1 MDNMNVYR
9 LVRVFVSS
17 TFRDMDF
24 ERDYLKNILIPKL
37 NEEMRQHD
45 ILVELCDLR
54 TGLAKMFTSEQ
65 EQEEYIL
72 QSCFS
77 AIKSTYPYFIA
88 LIGDRYGWIPP
99 KQSISNLN
107 QVFQDFG
114 VNSSSVTDKSVT
126 ELEIILGCLNK
137 EGSSKSIICFR
148 SDKSYENIP
157 EDILKDYVE
166 EDEVSKNH
174 LAELKEKIKAKF
186 DEWNKNDSII
196 DYQLEWHENKFI
208 HLEAW
213 GDKVYEILKNQI
225 LSDIVPKEDG
235 RSVTQRIM
243 DNFVANNL
251 YKSFDNNNS
260 WNEKATHGIIRQ
272 YNKLVFSGWEG
283 VGKSTFLS
291 QHYFRVIHDN
301 TNVMPVFY
309 SLDAPGA
316 NRSFNE
322 MIEYLTQQTNKYVL
336 QLYDNHPVYNPD
348 NPLESLWESVDWV
361 ARKEYHMLFIID
373 SYDKIYRHSNPYHH
387 SLRWVPEN
395 AAAIIGVDID
405 WKREFSEDVIV
416 VPLLPL
422 LNENAAKDYIK
433 SMEYN
438 DLTDDIIDKILE
450 PLYKKEEEKE
460 DDIFAYYRTPLWIR
474 MVVDLLVDLNHNDY
488 DIIRSGN
495 RDYTTALKEYREKI
509 IPTKTVFPDEL
520 FLEIVGKNH
529 SVIGN
534 EGILLLIVLSL
545 SKYGMREDT
554 LRTYMGM
561 DDIEFTRTLS
571 VTFNKFSKY
580 ISHAPETNRWF
591 FKYNICRRSLKVGYG
606 KIFKNLYTKILLVML
621 YNLKKEGR
629 VDDDIF
635 YFLLCSQNTEDAEAL
650 LNDWDEKI
658 IEPGTRD
665 IAEEFQNKY
674 MKEECFNWCMKL
686 LSQGEG
692 ITHPKIAF
700 ITMIFEKIQEASQIK
715 PVFKEIREITKKIAQ
730 EFIPEDYPSIYTVI
744 DFFNLMTDILIC
756 EDDHMLASFTNNLAV
771 GYARSASEIPEIEEL
786 LQIAL
791 KQQQALNQK
800 NIGYRIDTDE
810 YDEEEYSDE
819 EEISE
824 TIEQMRENQAIQQDK
839 LVQNP
844 THKNKLNL
852 IIENTK
858 LAISLFEE
866 NFPEAFQ
873 YHEEALSLISEVLQN
888 SSEANTLRTCSSYLF
903 KWADKCLKNDYTEM
917 AAAAFGLSLELDEQL
932 IAENE
937 TKENL
942 INGITVLNRL
952 ICCCMPENEEEIK
965 TYSRKALYLIS
976 RLEYDDFDLCCSF
989 WLKQAKLCLE
999 KKAYYEAFFTYD
1011 TMGDALTERNDP
1023 AYLLVL
1029 VKVQINIAEIA
1040 FIDGGKDAGMH
1051 RMNYA
1056 LAQIEEMKNVTLN
1069 DEDAEILE
1077 QLWNRCQEII
1087 RKYS

>member
-1 MDNMNVYR
+1 MNVYR
-9 LVRVFVSS
+9 LVRIFVSS
-17 TFRDMDF
+17 TFKDMDF

-45 ILVELCDLR
+45 ILVEICDLR
-54 TGLAKMFTSEQ
+54 TGLTKMFTSEQ
-65 EQEEYIL
+65 EQDEYIL

-88 LIGDRYGWIPP
+88 LIGDRYGWIPHQ
-99 KQSISNLN
+99 QSINNLN
-107 QVFQDFG
+107 QVFQDFE
-114 VNSSSVTDKSVT
+114 VDASSVTRKSVT

-137 EGSSKSIICFR
+137 ANSNRSIICFR
-148 SDKSYENIP
+148 SDKSYEKMPKNIR
-157 EDILKDYVE
+157 KKYVE
-166 EDEVSKNH
+166 KKKKYRNH
-174 LAELKEKIKAKF
+174 LAELKKSIKTKF
-186 DEWNKNDSII
+186 NELNRNDSII

-213 GDKVYEILKNQI
+213 GDKVYEVLKNQI
-225 LSDIVPKEDG
+225 LLDIAPKEDD
-235 RSVTQRIM
+235 RSETQRIM

-251 YKSFDNNNS
+251 YKSFDNNTN
-260 WNEKATHGIIRQ
+260 WYEKATHGVIRQ

-291 QHYFRVIHDN
+291 QYYFRVINDT

-309 SLDAPGA
+309 SLDAPGTD
-316 NRSFNE
+316 RSFND
-322 MIEYLTQQTNKYVL
+322 MIEYLTKQTNKYVL
-336 QLYDNHPVYNPD
+336 QLYDNHPVYNPE

-373 SYDKIYRHSNPYHH
+373 SYDKFYRHSTPYHH

-405 WKREFSEDVIV
+405 WIREFSENVMI

-422 LNENAAKDYIK
+422 LNKNAAKDYIK
-433 SMEYN
+433 FMEYN

-450 PLYKKEEEKE
+450 PLYNEEEKE

-474 MVVDLLVDLNHNDY
+474 MVVDLLVDLNHNDF
-488 DIIRSGN
+488 DIIRAEN

-520 FLEIVGKNH
+520 FLEIVRKNH
-529 SVIGN
+529 SVIGS

-606 KIFKNLYTKILLVML
+606 EIFKNLYTKILLVML

-629 VDDDIF
+629 VDDDLF

-650 LNDWDEKI
+650 LNDWNEKI
-658 IEPGTRD
+658 IEPGTRE

-692 ITHPKIAF
+692 ITHQKIAF
-700 ITMIFEKIQEASQIK
+700 ITRVFEKIQGASQIK
-715 PVFKEIREITKKIAQ
+715 PILKEVRDITIKIH

-756 EDDHMLASFTNNLAV
+756 EDDHMLASLTNNLAV
-771 GYARSASEIPEIEEL
+771 GYARNVSEIPEIEKL

-800 NIGYRIDTDE
+800 NKGYRTDTDE

-824 TIEQMRENQAIQQDK
+824 TIEQMRENQAIHQDK
-839 LVQNP
+839 LAQNP
-844 THKNKLNL
+844 THENKLNL

-866 NFPEAFQ
+866 NYPEAFNF
-873 YHEEALSLISEVLQN
+873 HEEALSLISEVLQN
-888 SSEANTLRTCSSYLF
+888 SSEANTLRTCSSCLF
-903 KWADKCLKNDYTEM
+903 KWADKCLENDYTEM
-917 AAAAFGLSLELDEQL
+917 AAATYGLSLELDELL

-952 ICCCMPENEEEIK
+952 TRCCTQEDEEEIK

-976 RLEYDDFDLCCSF
+976 KLEYDDFNLCCSF
-989 WLKQAKLCLE
+989 WLKQAEVCLE
-999 KKAYYEAFFTYD
+999 KEAYYEAFYIYD
-1011 TMGDALTERNDP
+1011 TMGDALTERKDP

-1029 VKVQINIAEIA
+1029 VEVQINIAEIA

-1056 LAQIEEMKNVTLN
+1056 LAQIEEMKNVPLN
-1069 DEDAEILE
+1069 DEDAETLE

>member
-1 MDNMNVYR
+1 
-9 LVRVFVSS
+9 
-17 TFRDMDF
+17 MDF

-37 NEEMRQHD
+37 NKEMQKHD
-45 ILVELCDLR
+45 IFVEICDLR
-54 TGLAKMFTSEQ
+54 TGLTKMFTSEQ
-65 EQEEYIL
+65 EQDEYIL

-88 LIGDRYGWIPP
+88 LIGDRYGWVPP
-99 KQSISNLN
+99 KESINNLN
-107 QVFQDFG
+107 QVFQDYG

-126 ELEIILGCLNK
+126 ELEIILGCLSK
-137 EGSSKSIICFR
+137 EESGRSIICFR
-148 SDKSYENIP
+148 SNKSYENMPDKIR
-157 EDILKDYVE
+157 KDYVE
-166 EDEVSKNH
+166 EDEVSKNR
-174 LAELKEKIKAKF
+174 LAELKETIKSKF
-186 DEWNKNDSII
+186 EKWNKNDSII
-196 DYQLEWHENKFI
+196 DYQLEWHKNEFT

-213 GDKVYEILKNQI
+213 GDKLYEVLKKHIL
-225 LSDIVPKEDG
+225 LDIAPKEDC

-243 DNFVANNL
+243 DNFVASNL
-251 YKSFDNNNS
+251 YKSFYNS
-260 WNEKATHGIIRQ
+260 NTLNEKATHGIIRQ

-291 QHYFRVIHDN
+291 QHYFRVIHDT
-301 TNVMPVFY
+301 TNVMPIFY

-316 NRSFNE
+316 NRSFND
-322 MIEYLTQQTNKYVL
+322 MIEYFTQQTNKYVL

-348 NPLESLWESVDWV
+348 NTLESLWESVDLV
-361 ARKEYHMLFIID
+361 ARKEYHILFIID

-395 AAAIIGVDID
+395 AAVIIGVDID
-405 WKREFSEDVIV
+405 WNREFSEDVTV

-422 LNENAAKDYIK
+422 LNENVAKGYIK

-495 RDYTTALKEYREKI
+495 GDYTTALKEYREKI

-520 FLEIVGKNH
+520 FLEIVRKNH
-529 SVIGN
+529 SVIGS

-545 SKYGMREDT
+545 SKYGMREDV

-561 DDIEFTRTLS
+561 DEIEFTRILS

-580 ISHAPETNRWF
+580 ISYAPETNRWF
-591 FKYNICRRSLKVGYG
+591 FKYDICKRSMKVGYG
-606 KIFKNLYTKILLVML
+606 KIIKNLYTKILLIML

-629 VDDDIF
+629 VDYDIF
-635 YFLLCSQNTEDAEAL
+635 YFLLCCQNTEDAEAL
-650 LNDWDEKI
+650 VNDWDEKI
-658 IEPGTRD
+658 IEHGTRD

-674 MKEECFNWCMKL
+674 KKEECFNWCMKL
-686 LSQGEG
+686 LSQGGG
-692 ITHPKIAF
+692 ITHQKIAF
-700 ITMIFEKIQEASQIK
+700 ITKIFEKIQEASQIK
-715 PVFKEIREITKKIAQ
+715 PVFKEIRDITKKIAQ
-730 EFIPEDYPSIYTVI
+730 EFIPKDYPSIYTVI

-756 EDDHMLASFTNNLAV
+756 EDDHMLASLTNNLAV
-771 GYARSASEIPEIEEL
+771 GYARSASEIPEIEKL

-791 KQQQALNQK
+791 KQKQVLNQK
-800 NIGYRIDTDE
+800 NKGYRMDTDE
-810 YDEEEYSDE
+810 YDEEENP
-819 EEISE
+819 E
-824 TIEQMRENQAIQQDK
+824 TIEQMRENQTIQQDK
-839 LVQNP
+839 LAQNP
-844 THKNKLNL
+844 THKNKLDL
-852 IIENTK
+852 VLANTK
-858 LAISLFEE
+858 LALKLFET
-866 NFPEAFQ
+866 NFPEAFKF
-873 YHEEALSLISEVLQN
+873 HEEALSLISEVLQN
-888 SSEANTLRTCSSYLF
+888 SSEGNTLRTCSSCLF
-903 KWADKCLKNDYTEM
+903 KWADKCLEDGYVEL
-917 AAAAFGLSLELDEQL
+917 AAATFRLSLELDEQL
-932 IAENE
+932 IAESD

-952 ICCCMPENEEEIK
+952 TSCCTPKDKEEIK
-965 TYSRKALYLIS
+965 TCSRKALYLIS
-976 RLEYDDFDLCCSF
+976 KLEYDDFDLCCSF
-989 WLKQAKLCLE
+989 WLKQAEVCLE
-999 KKAYYEAFFTYD
+999 KEAYYEAFYIYD
-1011 TMGDALTERNDP
+1011 TMGDALMERNDP

-1029 VKVQINIAEIA
+1029 VEVQIKIAEIA

-1056 LAQIEEMKNVTLN
+1056 LAQIEKMKNVPLN
-1069 DEDAEILE
+1069 DETAEIME
-1077 QLWNRCQEII
+1077 QLWYRCQEII

>member
-37 NEEMRQHD
+37 NKEMHKYD
-45 ILVELCDLR
+45 IFVEICDLR
-54 TGLAKMFTSEQ
+54 TGLTKMFTSEQ
-65 EQEEYIL
+65 EQDEYIL

-88 LIGDRYGWIPP
+88 LIGDRYGWVPP
-99 KQSISNLN
+99 KESINNLN

-126 ELEIILGCLNK
+126 ELEIILGCLSK
-137 EGSSKSIICFR
+137 EEAGRSIICFR
-148 SDKSYENIP
+148 SNKSYENMP
-157 EDILKDYVE
+157 EKIRKDYVE

-174 LAELKEKIKAKF
+174 LAELKETIKSKF
-186 DEWNKNDSII
+186 EKWNKNDSII
-196 DYQLEWHENKFI
+196 DYQLEWHENEFT

-213 GDKVYEILKNQI
+213 GDKVYEVLKNHI
-225 LSDIVPKEDG
+225 LLDIAPKEDY

-243 DNFVANNL
+243 DNFVASNL
-251 YKSFDNNNS
+251 YKSFYNS
-260 WNEKATHGIIRQ
+260 NTLNEKATHGIIRQ
-272 YNKLVFSGWEG
+272 YNKLIFSGWEG

-291 QHYFRVIHDN
+291 QHYFRVIHDT
-301 TNVMPVFY
+301 TNVMPIFY

-316 NRSFNE
+316 SRSFND

-348 NPLESLWESVDWV
+348 NTLESLWESVDWV

-405 WKREFSEDVIV
+405 WNREFCEDVMV

-422 LNENAAKDYIK
+422 LNENVAKGYIK

-438 DLTDDIIDKILE
+438 DLDDDIIDKILE
-450 PLYKKEEEKE
+450 PIYKKEEEKE

-520 FLEIVGKNH
+520 FLEIVRKNH
-529 SVIGN
+529 SVIGS

-545 SKYGMREDT
+545 SKYGMREDA

-561 DDIEFTRTLS
+561 DDIEFTRILS

-580 ISHAPETNRWF
+580 ISYAPETNRWF
-591 FKYNICRRSLKVGYG
+591 FKYDICKRSMKAGYG
-606 KIFKNLYTKILLVML
+606 KIIKNLYTKILLVML

-629 VDDDIF
+629 VDYDIF
-635 YFLLCSQNTEDAEAL
+635 YFLLCSQNTEDAETL
-650 LNDWDEKI
+650 VNDWDEKI
-658 IEPGTRD
+658 IEHGTRD

-674 MKEECFNWCMKL
+674 KKEECFNWCMKL
-686 LSQGEG
+686 LLQGEG
-692 ITHPKIAF
+692 ITHQKIAF
-700 ITMIFEKIQEASQIK
+700 ITKIFEKIQEASQIK
-715 PVFKEIREITKKIAQ
+715 PVFKEIRDITKKIAQ

-756 EDDHMLASFTNNLAV
+756 GDDHMLASLTNNLAV
-771 GYARSASEIPEIEEL
+771 GYARSASEIPEIEKL

-791 KQQQALNQK
+791 KQKQVLNQK
-800 NIGYRIDTDE
+800 NKGYRIDTDE
-810 YDEEEYSDE
+810 YDEEENP
-819 EEISE
+819 E
-824 TIEQMRENQAIQQDK
+824 TVEQMRENLAIQQDK
-839 LVQNP
+839 LAQNP
-844 THKNKLNL
+844 THKNKLDL
-852 IIENTK
+852 VLANTK
-858 LAISLFEE
+858 LALKLFET
-866 NFPEAFQ
+866 NFPEAFKF
-873 YHEEALSLISEVLQN
+873 HEEALSLISEVLQN
-888 SSEANTLRTCSSYLF
+888 SSEANTLRTCSSCLF
-903 KWADKCLKNDYTEM
+903 KWADKCIENGYTEM
-917 AAAAFGLSLELDEQL
+917 AAATFGLSLELDEQL
-932 IAENE
+932 IAESD

-952 ICCCMPENEEEIK
+952 TCCCTPKDKEDIK

-976 RLEYDDFDLCCSF
+976 KLEYDDFDLCCSF
-989 WLKQAKLCLE
+989 WLKQAEVCSE
-999 KKAYYEAFFTYD
+999 KEAYYEAFYIYD
-1011 TMGDALTERNDP
+1011 TMSDALMERNDP

-1029 VKVQINIAEIA
+1029 VEVQIKIAEIA

-1056 LAQIEEMKNVTLN
+1056 LAQIEKMKNFPLN
-1069 DEDAEILE
+1069 DEAAEKME
-1077 QLWNRCQEII
+1077 QLWYRCQEII

>member
-1 MDNMNVYR
+1 MNVYR
-9 LVRVFVSS
+9 LVRIFVSS
-17 TFRDMDF
+17 TFKDMDF

-45 ILVELCDLR
+45 ILVEICDLR
-54 TGLAKMFTSEQ
+54 TGLTKMFTSEQ
-65 EQEEYIL
+65 EQDEYIL
-72 QSCFS
+72 QSCFNV
-77 AIKSTYPYFIA
+77 IKSTYPYFIA
-88 LIGDRYGWIPP
+88 LIGDRYGWIPHQ
-99 KQSISNLN
+99 QSINNLN
-107 QVFQDFG
+107 QVFQDFE
-114 VNSSSVTDKSVT
+114 VDASSVTRKSVT

-137 EGSSKSIICFR
+137 ADSNRSIICFR
-148 SDKSYENIP
+148 SDKSYEKMPKNIR
-157 EDILKDYVE
+157 KKYVE
-166 EDEVSKNH
+166 KKKKYRNH
-174 LAELKEKIKAKF
+174 LAELKINIKTKF
-186 DEWNKNDSII
+186 NELNRNDSII

-213 GDKVYEILKNQI
+213 GDKVYEVLKNQI
-225 LSDIVPKEDG
+225 LLDIAPKEDD

-251 YKSFDNNNS
+251 YKSFDNNTN
-260 WNEKATHGIIRQ
+260 WYEKATHGVIRQ

-291 QHYFRVIHDN
+291 QYYFRVINDT
-301 TNVMPVFY
+301 TNVIPVFY
-309 SLDAPGA
+309 SLDAPGTD
-316 NRSFNE
+316 RSFND
-322 MIEYLTQQTNKYVL
+322 MIEYLTKQTNKYVL
-336 QLYDNHPVYNPD
+336 QLYDNHPVYNPE

-373 SYDKIYRHSNPYHH
+373 SYDKFYRHSTPYHH

-405 WKREFSEDVIV
+405 WIREFSENVMI

-422 LNENAAKDYIK
+422 LNKNAAKDYIK
-433 SMEYN
+433 FMEYN

-450 PLYKKEEEKE
+450 PLYNEEEKE

-474 MVVDLLVDLNHNDY
+474 MVVDLLVDLNHNDF
-488 DIIRSGN
+488 DIIRAEN

-509 IPTKTVFPDEL
+509 IPIKTVFPDEL
-520 FLEIVGKNH
+520 FLEIVRKNH
-529 SVIGN
+529 SVIGS

-606 KIFKNLYTKILLVML
+606 EIFKNLYTKILLVML

-629 VDDDIF
+629 VDDDLF

-650 LNDWDEKI
+650 LNDWNEKI
-658 IEPGTRD
+658 IEPGTRE

-700 ITMIFEKIQEASQIK
+700 ITRVFEKIQGASQIK
-715 PVFKEIREITKKIAQ
+715 PILKEVRDITIKIH

-756 EDDHMLASFTNNLAV
+756 EDDHMLASLTNNLAV
-771 GYARSASEIPEIEEL
+771 GYARNVSEIPEIEKL

-800 NIGYRIDTDE
+800 NKGYRIDTDE
-810 YDEEEYSDE
+810 YDEEENSNE
-819 EEISE
+819 EDISE
-824 TIEQMRENQAIQQDK
+824 TIEQMRENQEIHQDK
-839 LVQNP
+839 LAQNP
-844 THKNKLNL
+844 THENKLNL

-866 NFPEAFQ
+866 NYPEAFNF
-873 YHEEALSLISEVLQN
+873 HEEALSLISEVLQN
-888 SSEANTLRTCSSYLF
+888 SSEANTLRTCSSCLF
-903 KWADKCLKNDYTEM
+903 KWADKCLENDYTEM
-917 AAAAFGLSLELDEQL
+917 AAATYGLSLELDELL

-952 ICCCMPENEEEIK
+952 TRCCTQEDEEEIK

-976 RLEYDDFDLCCSF
+976 KLEYDDFNLCCSF
-989 WLKQAKLCLE
+989 WLKQAEVCLE
-999 KKAYYEAFFTYD
+999 KEAYYEAFYIYD

-1029 VKVQINIAEIA
+1029 VEVQIKIAEIA

-1056 LAQIEEMKNVTLN
+1056 LAQIEEMKNVPLN
-1069 DEDAEILE
+1069 DEDAETLE